1 MALTLDKY
9 KSQIIIG
16 VVALVTILGVCL
28 YAYFDIKH
36 KNALAAEI
44 AVQQFQIEQMKI
56 QAEMIQKDQAA
67 IIKHSQQMIQNLT
80 KIRTESAEQQKKITK
95 YDLDK
100 IGAKH
105 PKVLENHINK
115 ATKDTFSRL
124 EALTQP

>member
-1 MALTLDKY
+1 MLLTLLKAKMALTLDKY

-36 KNALAAEI
+36 KNELAAEI

-67 IIKHSQQMIQNLT
+67 IIKHSQQMIKNLT

-95 YDLDK
+95 
-100 IGAKH
+100 
-105 PKVLENHINK
+105 
-115 ATKDTFSRL
+115 
-124 EALTQP
+124 